1 MTILGVLLVCFS
13 HNPFILFYFIDVNGD
28 KERLCPRI
36 REKGLM
42 RSFSKPIWPQSPLSA
57 MQRAQSVQSFTFG
70 WLANFPSATV
80 TSAALLFS
88 TVFTAFPYFP
98 LLLYST
104 NQCYQPFSLSLS
116 LSLSILGASHVGC
129 TTSSPHFFLL
139 LYILPT
145 NANPFCLCFLYL
157 SNRSY
162 VLVVETCSKKIN
174 KHWLTGPLAGTT
186 QLLLEGFPGYP
197 DGLTRAST
205 PGEFWVAI
213 ILPDAP
219 ILRLVNSGKWSIIVD
234 SNF

>member
-70 WLANFPSATV
+70 WLANFPFATV
-80 TSAALLFS
+80 TSAALLFP

-104 NQCYQPFSLSLS
+104 NQCYQPFHSLSPCLFWERLTS
-116 LSLSILGASHVGC
+116 ASRLF
-129 TTSSPHFFLL
+129 PFFLL

-145 NANPFCLCFLYL
+145 NANPFCL
-157 SNRSY
+157 
-162 VLVVETCSKKIN
+162 
-174 KHWLTGPLAGTT
+174 
-186 QLLLEGFPGYP
+186 
-197 DGLTRAST
+197 
-205 PGEFWVAI
+205 
-213 ILPDAP
+213 
-219 ILRLVNSGKWSIIVD
+219 
-234 SNF
+234 